1 MAQTLEQLGQ
11 HEQALRSIHSIVHTM
26 KTLAAVNV
34 SPYEQAAQAIDAY
47 HHSVRDGFAAFAH
60 ASRRQDGD
68 DAQLPQ
74 SFQAQTAASATDTV
88 LMVAFGSD
96 HGFCGSYNETLAD
109 HLQQHAPRSFLQS
122 ASTTH
127 TTHTTHR
134 KRSRLL
140 CIGARLAQA
149 LAERGFSIDQQLM
162 PAASVDGISR
172 LAGDIVRRIEQSSD
186 ERSFASLKVSLAWT
200 TRTAHGSSHPRL
212 SPLLPL
218 PAELLAAPARWPSPS
233 LPSYR
238 LPAPAL
244 LAALIRQHLFAS
256 VFRAIAEA
264 MATENAA
271 RLALMQ
277 QAEQNVEER
286 LSALRQEI
294 AHQRQETITSELM
307 DLISGH
313 EP

>member
-34 SPYEQAAQAIDAY
+34 SPYEQAAQAIEAY

-60 ASRRQDGD
+60 ASKRHGGDGT
-68 DAQLPQ
+68 QLPQ
-74 SFQAQTAASATDTV
+74 HLQAQAAASATDIV

-96 HGFCGSYNETLAD
+96 HGFCGSYNEALAD
-109 HLQQHAPRSFLQS
+109 HLQQHAPRSFLQPAS
-122 ASTTH
+122 A
-127 TTHTTHR
+127 THR

-140 CIGARLAQA
+140 CVGARLAQA
-149 LAERGFSIDQQLM
+149 LAERGFSIDKALM

-172 LAGDIVRRIEQSSD
+172 LAGDIVRRIEQSGD

-200 TRTAHGSSHPRL
+200 ARSAHGSSSPRL

-218 PAELLAAPARWPSPS
+218 PAELLEAPARWPSPS
-233 LPSYR
+233 LPSFS

-286 LSALRQEI
+286 LGALRQEI

-313 EP
+313 ES